1 MRKLIV
7 LCFLIAVLVGL
18 NVSAAGACPTS
29 CPYGSI
35 CGNVDAYCFQECGC
49 SSSGGCIYPYQ
60 TQCYNGC
67 VSTLSSNCQSLCTEC
82 KVCCE

>member
-18 NVSAAGACPTS
+18 NVSPAAACPTS

-35 CGNVDAYCFQECGC
+35 CGNVDAYCFQDCGC
-49 SSSGGCIYPYQ
+49 TGSGGCVGEELI
-60 TQCYNGC
+60 CYNGC
-67 VSTLSSNCQSLCTEC
+67 VSTLSSNCQSLCEEC
-82 KVCCE
+82 DVCCE